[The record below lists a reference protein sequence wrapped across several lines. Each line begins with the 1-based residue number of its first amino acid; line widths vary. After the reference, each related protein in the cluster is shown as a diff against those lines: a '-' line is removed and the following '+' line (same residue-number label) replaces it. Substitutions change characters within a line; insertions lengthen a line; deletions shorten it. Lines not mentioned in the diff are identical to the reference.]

1 MLVKFSGRYW
11 SRPIYSV
18 ALILLGATLASAQPE
33 GRVPSEVIDQVAA
46 EGSALVLVGL
56 KVPWQM
62 ESSLSEAQ
70 VRIQREA
77 IAAIQKDF
85 LAEIDGKSF
94 KVIRRYDSIPGL
106 ALEVGAD
113 VLGELARSPNVTN
126 VLLDRPAVVEE
137 VEAPAS
143 EKVPTQLFKT
153 AASKGTVLV
162 LAGLKTPWR
171 REDQLSEELIVLQ
184 RKAILTAQSYVLAEL
199 NGTQFNVLRLYRVIP
214 GIALRVGVDALR
226 VLQDSPAVTNVLADR
241 PAGVAR

>member
-1 MLVKFSGRYW
+1 LRL
-11 SRPIYSV
+11 IYSV
-18 ALILLGATLASAQPE
+18 ALVLLSATLAAGQPE
-33 GRVPSEVIDQVAA
+33 SRVPSAVIDQVAA

-56 KVPWQM
+56 KIPWQT

-94 KVIRRYDSIPGL
+94 KVVRRYANIPGI

-113 VLGELARSPNVTN
+113 VLAELARSPNVTN
-126 VLLDRPAVVEE
+126 VLLDRPAVVAE
-137 VEAPAS
+137 VESPAS
-143 EKVPTQLFKT
+143 EKVPPQLFKT

-171 REDQLSEELIVLQ
+171 REDQLSEELIALQ

-199 NGTQFNVLRLYRVIP
+199 NGTQFNVLRLYRTIP
-214 GIALRVGVDALR
+214 GIALRVDLDALR

-241 PAGVAR
+241 PAGVTR

>member
-1 MLVKFSGRYW
+1 
-11 SRPIYSV
+11 V
-18 ALILLGATLASAQPE
+18 ALVLLGATLAAGQPE
-33 GRVPSEVIDQVAA
+33 SRVPSEVIDQVAA

-56 KVPWQM
+56 KIPWQT
-62 ESSLSEAQ
+62 ESSLSQAE

-94 KVIRRYDSIPGL
+94 KIVRRYANIPGI

-113 VLGELARSPNVTN
+113 VLAELARSPNVTN
-126 VLLDRPAVVEE
+126 VLLDRPAVVAE
-137 VEAPAS
+137 VESPAS
-143 EKVPTQLFKT
+143 EKVPPQLFKT

-171 REDQLSEELIVLQ
+171 REDQLSEELVALQ

-199 NGTQFNVLRLYRVIP
+199 NGTQFNVLRLYRTIP
-214 GIALRVGVDALR
+214 GIALRVDLDALR

-241 PAGVAR
+241 PAGVTR

>member
-11 SRPIYSV
+11 LRLIYSV
-18 ALILLGATLASAQPE
+18 ALVLLSATLAAGQPE
-33 GRVPSEVIDQVAA
+33 SRVPSAVIDQVAA

-56 KVPWQM
+56 KIPWQT

-94 KVIRRYDSIPGL
+94 KVVRRYANIPGI

-113 VLGELARSPNVTN
+113 VLAELARSPNVTN
-126 VLLDRPAVVEE
+126 VLLDRPAVVGE
-137 VEAPAS
+137 VEFPS
-143 EKVPTQLFKT
+143 TEKVPQQLFKT

-171 REDQLSEELIVLQ
+171 REDQLSEELIALQ

-199 NGTQFNVLRLYRVIP
+199 NGTQFNVLRLYRTIP
-214 GIALRVGVDALR
+214 GIALRVDLDALR

-241 PAGVAR
+241 PAGVTR